1 MSAVRFCGSWGLYP
15 IDILGPRG
23 LSPLD
28 EKTDKMVPAVF
39 HAAYEAAD
47 GTRAVSLVNATDE
60 ERRCS
65 LVFPNGPTRD
75 FTLAPREIVL
85 KGWR

>member
-1 MSAVRFCGSWGLYP
+1 
-15 IDILGPRG
+15 
-23 LSPLD
+23 
-28 EKTDKMVPAVF
+28 MVPAVF

-65 LVFPNGPTRD
+65 LAFPNGLTRD
-75 FTLAPREIVL
+75 FTLAPREITLAVW
-85 KGWR
+85 K